1 MNNPG
6 KDGMGR
12 GRGRGMRRENQAER
26 RDHRRPVDAGE
37 KQLQDASSSNEFM
50 QRGSGASVP
59 PSVANAEPKSTSDLS
74 KTSKLSAD
82 AKEFYPK
89 GYLPQQ
95 DHNAQRGGEENSEV
109 KCRIGE
115 LIASLTR
122 DPGEFDRAL
131 TPLREKFVLWLQDPG
146 AVHTMVDDIVEQ
158 SVVETN
164 FRYNGARLCS
174 FLYNLSGTIATSV
187 FRSYLISRCTKLSSS
202 RDDSQRSRSYGVA
215 IFLAELFM
223 QLEDGD
229 GGSAGGGGRGRR
241 IQALGEQ
248 LFSLL
253 EKLIIQALTANA
265 YAQNSKSP
273 APAAVAAENEGE
285 GLKCVCQALKLA
297 GWQLEEM
304 NRSRMNRLSNDLAH
318 AAGGLAGERGV
329 RRIATAVGDLRR
341 AGWGRR
347 NLSFSGDATTMPS
360 PSAPLQCRGVEGS
373 SQWHGGGGRGRGY
386 YNSNV
391 DDPVFYGPDGQ
402 ILTAEESNFLQ
413 DSTAAIYDD
422 ESGDGEWGD
431 GWSDGGMDEE
441 MEAAFEQFLQLGQK
455 STTA

>member
-12 GRGRGMRRENQAER
+12 GRGRGMRRENQAIER
-26 RDHRRPVDAGE
+26 RDHRRSVDPAE
-37 KQLQDASSSNEFM
+37 KSAQDASSSHELM
-50 QRGSGASVP
+50 QRGSASSVQ
-59 PSVANAEPKSTSDLS
+59 PSFVNADGKSTSDVS

-89 GYLPQQ
+89 GYMPQQ
-95 DHNAQRGGEENSEV
+95 DHNIQRSGEDQEV
-109 KCRIGE
+109 KSRIGE
-115 LIASLTR
+115 LMASLTR

-131 TPLREKFVLWLQDPG
+131 TPLREKFVLWLQNPG

-158 SVVETN
+158 SIVENN

-174 FLYNLSGTIATSV
+174 FLYNLSASIPASA
-187 FRSYLISRCTKLSSS
+187 FRSYLIGRCTKLPSASSE
-202 RDDSQRSRSYGVA
+202 DSHRLNGVA

-223 QLEDGD
+223 QVEEGE
-229 GGSAGGGGRGRR
+229 GGVSGGKGRR
-241 IQALGEQ
+241 IKALGEQ
-248 LFSLL
+248 LFALL
-253 EKLIIQALTANA
+253 ERLVAQALAANA
-265 YAQNSKSP
+265 HAQNAKVQS
-273 APAAVAAENEGE
+273 AVEAAESHGE

-304 NRSRMNRLSNDLAH
+304 DRLRMTQLSNDLAH
-318 AAGGLAGERGV
+318 AAGGYAGERGV
-329 RRIATAVGDLRR
+329 RRIATAVGELRR

-347 NLSFSGDATTMPS
+347 NYALSGETTTVAS
-360 PSAPLQCRGVEGS
+360 PAAQIHCRGVEGGG
-373 SQWHGGGGRGRGY
+373 SQWHGGSGRGRGHF
-386 YNSNV
+386 NSNV

-413 DSTAAIYDD
+413 DSIAAIYDD

-431 GWSDGGMDEE
+431 SWSDGGMDEE